1 MLHTQNARS
10 DVAECGGWIAY
21 KDPASGLVFWHNA
34 ESGASQWEPP
44 LETLASTAAA
54 VTAACSSSSASAAH
68 GSGAAGGHA
77 SGTEECVRQVSSV
90 FIALHIMF
98 RTL

>member
-1 MLHTQNARS
+1 
-10 DVAECGGWIAY
+10 VAECGGWTAY

-54 VTAACSSSSASAAH
+54 VA
-68 GSGAAGGHA
+68 GAAGGSSA
-77 SGTEECVRQVSSV
+77 SSGNAAPASGTDGASGHTGGTEECVRQVSSV
-90 FIALHIMF
+90 DIL
-98 RTL
+98 